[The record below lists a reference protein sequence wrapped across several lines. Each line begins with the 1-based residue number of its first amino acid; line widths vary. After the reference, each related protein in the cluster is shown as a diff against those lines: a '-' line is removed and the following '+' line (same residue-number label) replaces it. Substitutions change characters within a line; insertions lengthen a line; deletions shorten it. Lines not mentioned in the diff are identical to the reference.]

1 MSNKNLNDDAVAKL
15 ESQVTGMMMGLSFTV
30 THEFRPP
37 SLTQRRTATIAL
49 SGGRSLRIAL
59 SANDEGCAKLGSAMF
74 AVHPTD
80 VDGSMKNDSLGEL
93 LNMISG
99 QLQRAMSIDS
109 ALGLPAL
116 HEEGLE
122 EAMDWRNIKL
132 RSGEVELCVS
142 LSD

>member
-1 MSNKNLNDDAVAKL
+1 
-15 ESQVTGMMMGLSFTV
+15 
-30 THEFRPP
+30 
-37 SLTQRRTATIAL
+37 
-49 SGGRSLRIAL
+49 
-59 SANDEGCAKLGSAMF
+59 MF